1 MNTPKIAPEIP
12 LSIVSDASAWLV
24 RLSGPLKTAATEE
37 GFQNWLKE
45 DSRHGAAFRQ
55 VSAEWDEADGLKRF
69 TDVMIQAP
77 GLRAEAQPHIRR
89 TSSRRK
95 MAALAAAIAMLLIG
109 GIYFQYMRVPGI
121 NTGINELRVIMLED
135 GSRIHLNTRTRVSVA
150 YDEAERRV
158 RLESGEA
165 LFEVA
170 KQPLRPFIVE
180 AGDRAVKALGTTF
193 LVRRQAE
200 QLSVT
205 LVEGKVEVSTAG
217 AGANVAVAQDSPVAP
232 ITLAPG
238 QRLVLAKQVAPQL
251 DRPQVSQL
259 LAWQQ
264 GKVVIDSLPLATAI
278 AEMNRY
284 SQVPLVLAESQPDD
298 LLVSGVFTAGQ
309 SLSFARAMAQSYG
322 LRVVEHGESIE
333 LAGVGRSAL
342 SPMSAPPN

>member
-1 MNTPKIAPEIP
+1 MNTQQSAREIP

-45 DSRHGAAFRQ
+45 DPRHGAAFRL
-55 VSAEWDEADGLKRF
+55 VSAEWDEADRLKRF
-69 TDVMIQAP
+69 TDVTIQAP
-77 GLRAEAQPHIRR
+77 RLRNQTKPPV
-89 TSSRRK
+89 RK
-95 MAALAAAIAMLLIG
+95 ISTAARFAALAAAIAILLIG
-109 GIYFQYMRVPGI
+109 GIYFQYLRAPGI
-121 NTGINELRVIMLED
+121 DAGINELRVITLED

-150 YDEAERRV
+150 YDAVERRV

-170 KQPLRPFIVE
+170 KQPQRPFIVE
-180 AGDRAVKALGTTF
+180 AGGRAVKALGTTF

-205 LVEGKVEVSTAG
+205 LMEGKVEVSTARK
-217 AGANVAVAQDSPVAP
+217 GANVSMTP
-232 ITLAPG
+232 IMLAPG
-238 QRLVLAKQVAPQL
+238 QRVVLAEQLPPKL

-284 SQVPLVLAESQPDD
+284 SQVTLVLAQAQPDD

-309 SLSFARAMAQSYG
+309 SLSFARAMSQSYG

-333 LAGVGRSAL
+333 LTGVGRSAL
-342 SPMSAPPN
+342 SPLSAPKK